1 MKIRH
6 GIALVICIVVSL
18 MIMRGYTQEQY
29 LNVIYACE
37 MLGGILEEWESP
49 GKYSPI
55 NMFDDDIRT
64 CFAEGNDEDQFT
76 LYLQLEIPIT
86 CDEVQV
92 LGGVALN
99 DDLYIKNN
107 RPKELTI
114 WLYETYEARLKDKE
128 ALEKE
133 VILEDKREYQ
143 SIRFDKPYTFEM
155 FSVQVLETYKGTQ
168 YNDTCITELKFFN
181 KGKEIKAKDID
192 KMKKHYIK
200 VVGERLRGFLKPGL
214 YDVSEGLCE
223 AIIDSKGYIKFRNFD
238 SVYSKYYKD
247 ATILLTRIFEK
258 DSRLY
263 VEYNGKVYM
272 TKYILRFYP
281 EQFHRG
287 FTAYLSVYNIGG
299 IEKNNL
305 SFMKRK

>member
-1 MKIRH
+1 MLAVC
-6 GIALVICIVVSL
+6 IAVSL
-18 MIMRGYTQEQY
+18 LLLRGYTQEQY

-37 MLGGILEEWESP
+37 TLGGILEEWESP

-64 CFAEGNDEDQFT
+64 CFAEGNYEDQFT
-76 LYLQLEIPIT
+76 LRLQLETPIT

-143 SIRFDKPYTFEM
+143 RIQFDKPYTFEM

-181 KGKEIKAKDID
+181 KGKEIKAKDIE

-238 SVYSKYYKD
+238 SVEGKYFRD
-247 ATILLTRIFEK
+247 QTILLTRIFEK

-263 VEYNGKVYM
+263 VEYNGKVYLVQ
-272 TKYILRFYP
+272 YQLQFYP
-281 EQFHRG
+281 EQFYRG
-287 FTAYLSVYNIGG
+287 FTPNLGIDNIGG

>member
-29 LNVIYACE
+29 FNVIYACE
-37 MLGGILEEWESP
+37 TLGGILEEWKSP

-64 CFAEGNDEDQFT
+64 CFASRNNTDDFT
-76 LYLQLEIPIT
+76 LILQLETPIT

-99 DDLYIKNN
+99 DDLYMKNN

-114 WLYETYEARLKDKE
+114 WLYETYEALIKDKE

-223 AIIDSKGYIKFRNFD
+223 AIIDSKGYIKWRNFNNAD
-238 SVYSKYYKD
+238 GKYYKD

-263 VEYNGKVYM
+263 VEYNGKVYL

-287 FTAYLSVYNIGG
+287 FTANLSVRNIGG

>member
-1 MKIRH
+1 
-6 GIALVICIVVSL
+6 
-18 MIMRGYTQEQY
+18 MRGYTQEQY
-29 LNVIYACE
+29 LNIIYACE
-37 MLGGILEEWESP
+37 TLGGILEEWKSP

-64 CFAEGNDEDQFT
+64 CFASRNNTDDFT
-76 LYLQLEIPIT
+76 LILQLETPIT
-86 CDEVQV
+86 CDELQV

-99 DDLYIKNN
+99 DDLYMKNN

-114 WLYETYEARLKDKE
+114 WLYETYEALIKDKE

-155 FSVQVLETYKGTQ
+155 FSVQVLKTYKGTQ

-238 SVYSKYYKD
+238 SVEGKYFRD
-247 ATILLTRIFEK
+247 DMVLLTRIFVK
-258 DSRLY
+258 DSQLY
-263 VEYNGKVYM
+263 AEYAGKIYLV
-272 TKYILRFYP
+272 KYKLRFYP

-287 FTAYLSVYNIGG
+287 YTSYIDIYSIAGKEANDVT
-299 IEKNNL
+299 
-305 SFMKRK
+305 FMRRK